1 MTKPQKKANKK
12 RRRDFS
18 VLIVII
24 ILLFVKASYDYS
36 QKNNSST
43 AEAVD
48 VSESLLLM
56 SEGSAVNMA
65 FEQEKYAIEVE
76 KAQIVQENKK
86 REILD
91 HQQSKK
97 IAYLT
102 FDDGPSSNITPQVLD
117 VLKEYNVKATF
128 FVIGNMAERYPD
140 IIKRMNKEGH
150 SIGNHSYSHSYKYIY
165 GKTSNFIN
173 ELKRTEKVLNNILG
187 EKYETNVIRFPGGS
201 FGSKK
206 APFRKAVKD
215 KGYVY
220 YDWNSL
226 NGDAEGHN
234 ISKRRLVQRFK
245 TTFNGQKKLTILM
258 HDMETK
264 QTTVDALPEI
274 IEFLQEQGYEF
285 SVLK

>member
-173 ELKRTEKVLNNILG
+173 VFMIL
-187 EKYETNVIRFPGGS
+187 
-201 FGSKK
+201 
-206 APFRKAVKD
+206 
-215 KGYVY
+215 
-220 YDWNSL
+220 
-226 NGDAEGHN
+226 
-234 ISKRRLVQRFK
+234 
-245 TTFNGQKKLTILM
+245 
-258 HDMETK
+258 
-264 QTTVDALPEI
+264 
-274 IEFLQEQGYEF
+274 
-285 SVLK
+285 